1 MIFLDISYFIK
12 KKMDSKIKKYK
23 FLFPERVNR
32 CPCLPLAIEECFF
45 TEENSSI
52 ANIAYYLADFDI
64 KNKLL
69 MSRIFSTRVGE
80 NKEHCL
86 FTCEAHLRTIILG
99 MRKFVCTSVENEQTV
114 SIEYSNKKEVYCIDC
129 VRHYMLLAYN
139 FFEFVQF

>member
-1 MIFLDISYFIK
+1 MQ
-12 KKMDSKIKKYK
+12 KYEY
-23 FLFPERVNR
+23 LFPERVYR
-32 CPCLPLAIEECFF
+32 CPFLRLAIEECFF
-45 TEENSSI
+45 NEKNNSI
-52 ANIAYYLADFDI
+52 ADFAYYLADFEF

-69 MSRIFSTRVGE
+69 MSRIFSARVGQ

-86 FTCEAHLRTIILG
+86 FTCEAYLRTIILG
-99 MRKFVCTSVENEQTV
+99 MRKFVCTLVENEQTV

>member
-1 MIFLDISYFIK
+1 MN
-12 KKMDSKIKKYK
+12 SKFEKYEY
-23 FLFPERVNR
+23 LIPQRVYR
-32 CPCLPLAIEECFF
+32 CPCFRLAIEECFF
-45 TEENSSI
+45 NEENSSI
-52 ANIAYYLADFDI
+52 ADNAYYVADFEF

-69 MSRIFSTRVGE
+69 LLRIFSTRVGE

-114 SIEYSNKKEVYCIDC
+114 SIDYSNKKEVYCIDC
-129 VRHYMLLAYN
+129 VRHYKLLAYN